1 MFWSISS
8 SDQGTQNNIWE
19 VFWDNVVVCD
29 RFDHLDVEF
38 LFSIGE
44 SGLEHNKVVIVNVC
58 LKVDSLGEG
67 WHLAS
72 SQVDSA
78 LNFTGTIA
86 ELEHVWVVFA
96 VVCFQSAYNWDGVK
110 GLVIKRRVFL
120 QFIVD
125 LMDGKRDD
133 CLVVDWFVLFLGG
146 VHFFSRLQVIII
158 IWVWDLKNIY
168 MNKKEGDCKIDK
180 MITILYFLSIWMVIY
195 FFVTK

>member
-1 MFWSISS
+1 MFCSISS
-8 SDQGTQNNIWE
+8 SDQSTQNYIWE

-38 LFSIGE
+38 LFSISE

-67 WHLAS
+67 WHFAS
-72 SQVDSA
+72 GQVDSA
-78 LNFTGTIA
+78 LYFTGTIA
-86 ELEHVWVVFA
+86 ELEHVGVVFA
-96 VVCFQSAYNWDGVK
+96 MVGFQSAYDWDGVK
-110 GLVIKRRVFL
+110 GLVIEWGVFFQL
-120 QFIVD
+120 IVD

-133 CLVVDWFVLFLGG
+133 GLVVDWFVLFLGG

-158 IWVWDLKNIY
+158 IWVWDLKIY
-168 MNKKEGDCKIDK
+168 KWIKKEGDCKIDK

-195 FFVTK
+195 FL